1 MDWKGI
7 GISRSK
13 QTRIR
18 GGILKCDSQEAAVE
32 DGETSTETNTCTRNS
47 TGIIGLRLPGSP
59 ISLEV
64 EEVEGIGITE
74 VGGEN

>member
-1 MDWKGI
+1 
-7 GISRSK
+7 
-13 QTRIR
+13 
-18 GGILKCDSQEAAVE
+18 VE

-59 ISLEV
+59 ITLEV